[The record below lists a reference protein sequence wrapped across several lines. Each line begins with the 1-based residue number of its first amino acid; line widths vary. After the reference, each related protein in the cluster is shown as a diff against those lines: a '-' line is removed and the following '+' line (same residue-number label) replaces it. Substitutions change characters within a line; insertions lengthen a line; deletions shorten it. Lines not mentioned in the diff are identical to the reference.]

1 MTADVSA
8 HVDRL
13 AGAALNVSRVDRSL
27 KLEYLRD
34 FEAQSN
40 KLSSKVARVRN
51 HACLTI
57 SKSDDQEKAQTV
69 RVTCDFL
76 ERLTP
81 QVIAAARGLA
91 GRPKNSQVFYRDF
104 LMLRFIVDHDLRLC
118 NFIWSSLIRC
128 PLNGRN

>member
-13 AGAALNVSRVDRSL
+13 AGAALNVSRVDRNM

-57 SKSDDQEKAQTV
+57 SNSEDVEKVQMV

-76 ERLTP
+76 DRLTP

-91 GRPKNSQVFYRDF
+91 GTSPSILYPQGTTYSEIY
-104 LMLRFIVDHDLRLC
+104 FISHVC
-118 NFIWSSLIRC
+118 PGKPCMQSLTFFEDV
-128 PLNGRN
+128 N

>member
-13 AGAALNVSRVDRSL
+13 AGAALSVSRVDRSL

-57 SKSDDQEKAQTV
+57 SKSNDQEKVQIV

-76 ERLTP
+76 DRLTP

-91 GRPKNSQVFYRDF
+91 GKTRGVGGGGGGGGGG
-104 LMLRFIVDHDLRLC
+104 L
-118 NFIWSSLIRC
+118 WS
-128 PLNGRN
+128 PTAT

>member
-13 AGAALNVSRVDRSL
+13 AGAALNVSRVDRNM

-57 SKSDDQEKAQTV
+57 SNSEDVDKVQMV

-76 ERLTP
+76 DRLTP

-91 GRPKNSQVFYRDF
+91 GTSIIIFPFQGPKMFTYKFRNISFVKYDFVF
-104 LMLRFIVDHDLRLC
+104 LMLRQ
-118 NFIWSSLIRC
+118 S
-128 PLNGRN
+128 

>member
-13 AGAALNVSRVDRSL
+13 AGAALNVSRVDRNM

-34 FEAQSN
+34 FEGQSN

-57 SKSDDQEKAQTV
+57 SKSVDVDKAEMV
-69 RVTCDFL
+69 RGTCDFL
-76 ERLTP
+76 DRLTP

-91 GRPKNSQVFYRDF
+91 GKWRDKTF
-104 LMLRFIVDHDLRLC
+104 F
-118 NFIWSSLIRC
+118 
-128 PLNGRN
+128 

>member
-13 AGAALNVSRVDRSL
+13 AGAALNVSRVDRNM

-57 SKSDDQEKAQTV
+57 SNSKDVEKVEMV

-76 ERLTP
+76 DRLTP
-81 QVIAAARGLA
+81 QVIASARGLA
-91 GRPKNSQVFYRDF
+91 GKCNICF
-104 LMLRFIVDHDLRLC
+104 LFSFFAFETIGIVLDRKE
-118 NFIWSSLIRC
+118 
-128 PLNGRN
+128 

>member
-13 AGAALNVSRVDRSL
+13 AGAALSVSRVDRSL

-57 SKSDDQEKAQTV
+57 SKSNDQEKVQIV

-76 ERLTP
+76 DRLTP

-91 GRPKNSQVFYRDF
+91 GKTRGVGGGGGEGWEG
-104 LMLRFIVDHDLRLC
+104 L
-118 NFIWSSLIRC
+118 
-128 PLNGRN
+128 